1 MTCFFCNC
9 VSCSCSERREGPS
22 AGFPQQNSVVGLHSC
37 PMVSGPPRD
46 RPWPLGAGASMDGGG
61 RVDPSMS
68 PSQNRSGSS
77 KHLLSAYYLLW
88 GFPDILV
95 GKESACNAGGGWVAG
110 WLDEWVDGSVAGWM
124 DGWMNGW
131 LYGWVDGWVDG

>member
-1 MTCFFCNC
+1 
-9 VSCSCSERREGPS
+9 
-22 AGFPQQNSVVGLHSC
+22 
-37 PMVSGPPRD
+37 MV
-46 RPWPLGAGASMDGGG
+46 GGG
-61 RVDPSMS
+61 CVDPSMS
-68 PSQNRSGSS
+68 PSQSRSGSS

-110 WLDEWVDGSVAGWM
+110 WLDEWVDGSVGGWM